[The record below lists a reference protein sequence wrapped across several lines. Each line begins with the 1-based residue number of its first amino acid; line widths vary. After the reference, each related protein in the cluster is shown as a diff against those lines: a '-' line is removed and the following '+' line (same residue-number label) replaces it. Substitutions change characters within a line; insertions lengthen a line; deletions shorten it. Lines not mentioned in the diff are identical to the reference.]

1 MQGRREGSRAP
12 TQPQGTEKTTIYN
25 LAEGRGESQ
34 EEQPT
39 PWTIQK
45 NGLEGRQEKAEEL
58 DPTRKVGK
66 SDWKITVQKR
76 RDTNR
81 YATRRW
87 RGTIQATKVAKTDI
101 GANQESPRGERLE
114 QEGPREREI
123 WAEENEKKD
132 WKPGAPDK
140 SQQKGNRPTGRNH
153 EQPARNPGN
162 RHKGGKPRPGKLTPT
177 SQPEEQPEPENP
189 RITPPN
195 RTRRQTRRQRED
207 SRRSLANK

>member
-12 TQPQGTEKTTIYN
+12 TQPQGTEKTMIYN

-39 PWTIQK
+39 PRTIQK
-45 NGLEGRQEKAEEL
+45 NGLEGRQAKAEEL

-162 RHKGGKPRPGKLTPT
+162 RHKGA
-177 SQPEEQPEPENP
+177 
-189 RITPPN
+189 
-195 RTRRQTRRQRED
+195 QTTDRNLDRG
-207 SRRSLANK
+207 S